1 MITKSRSVFDEDQKS
16 VGSFEHL
23 LVNSVHALINY
34 KGTQLSFSCKG
45 PLVFGQSPLSL
56 LCSAPP
62 QDITGF

>member
-45 PLVFGQSPLSL
+45 PLVFGQSSL
-56 LCSAPP
+56 VCSAPP